1 MAIPPASTS
10 SDDFTFALADI
21 PQDPFLPQGLLNG
34 PAFLDTQACLCAYR
48 QTPVSN
54 SDAAAWECIGNQTN
68 GIDVYTGGKWF
79 RPTRSATISGE
90 DDEDLGPIWDASNGP
105 DVSEQLVFDA
115 ERDDLV
121 PFDGSRLSPYDAAC
135 TGLNHTRFSETFY
148 RAVNQRA
155 NNETMVDAAPCYRGP
170 YAVPMQIMGLEQWQQ
185 EGCKEGFLCKWN
197 THVLMPGDQSDKDCV
212 LGRNNTVNSLPQY
225 CPPPDVCQVAR
236 AAGMTCQIGHSN
248 TGMGPFEPVIC
259 QGGFYC
265 PRGGIEKLK
274 CPSGHYCPP
283 GTAQPTPC
291 SVGSAC
297 PAGSLSQRFYV
308 PLAILII
315 FDVCLIVGMLLL
327 RLRKR
332 VRKNP
337 DDHLATAG
345 SGAPG
350 AGLRKIVTDRVVGY
364 KSVRPDENAPW
375 DPESS
380 SPVSEP
386 STPRRALTGFEA
398 ALAVKQGQRIQDVAG
413 LSPELRSFV
422 QSMEKATDAARLG
435 LSFQYADLSFQPKG
449 TARPILQN
457 VTGSIDR
464 GSLTAVMGGSGAG
477 KSTFVNVLMGKTT
490 NTGGVVM
497 VNDTPNKM
505 KRFKKQ
511 VGFVP
516 QDDIVLSELTVY
528 ENILHS
534 ARVRLP
540 RTWEDKDIR
549 AHVDS
554 VIDCLELSHVRDS
567 RVGTVGKPLIS
578 GGQRKRVSIGMELAA
593 APMAIFLDEPTSGLD
608 ATAASSI
615 MRTLKAIARIGISV
629 IVIIHQPRME
639 IFEMLDQLI
648 LLANGQVIYEGP
660 EDYAQRYF
668 ENCGFAFPPHANSGD
683 VVTDIITGNG
693 RAYKAKGDISRDW
706 LISNWRGSLQHAQI
720 KERHASVVSTISSAH
735 GGRRR
740 SVAPSSLMSLSRN
753 SLPLDHHQQPLR
765 DPAMLEALRKRGAP
779 RPRQTWLCLRRAMLQ
794 QWRDKTSFWFEM
806 ALASVAAGLLGLAQ
820 NSRNGVLFRGIYQG
834 EFAILSNAVDLT
846 SVPQLALLMGVA
858 IGLVSAAPGVRVFSE
873 ETLLHRR
880 EAEAGHSRLAY
891 FLAKVLCVLPRM
903 LVACMHFTTIT
914 LVLARPVIPWGVAFA
929 ANLGY
934 FWCVYGMSGVISMV
948 AKREDAP
955 LLATMSSLILGILCG
970 AAPTLAQVSKW
981 NMVWLWRMS
990 PGVWLSELYFGELVR
1005 PFGYLYQTDLAAA
1018 VMGFNLDATGRNVG
1032 VLVAI
1037 GVVYRLIAYAGLFL
1051 GKRMRI

>member
-1 MAIPPASTS
+1 M
-10 SDDFTFALADI
+10 
-21 PQDPFLPQGLLNG
+21 
-34 PAFLDTQACLCAYR
+34 
-48 QTPVSN
+48 
-54 SDAAAWECIGNQTN
+54 
-68 GIDVYTGGKWF
+68 
-79 RPTRSATISGE
+79 
-90 DDEDLGPIWDASNGP
+90 
-105 DVSEQLVFDA
+105 
-115 ERDDLV
+115 
-121 PFDGSRLSPYDAAC
+121 
-135 TGLNHTRFSETFY
+135 
-148 RAVNQRA
+148 
-155 NNETMVDAAPCYRGP
+155 
-170 YAVPMQIMGLEQWQQ
+170 
-185 EGCKEGFLCKWN
+185 
-197 THVLMPGDQSDKDCV
+197 
-212 LGRNNTVNSLPQY
+212 
-225 CPPPDVCQVAR
+225 
-236 AAGMTCQIGHSN
+236 
-248 TGMGPFEPVIC
+248 
-259 QGGFYC
+259 
-265 PRGGIEKLK
+265 
-274 CPSGHYCPP
+274 
-283 GTAQPTPC
+283 
-291 SVGSAC
+291 
-297 PAGSLSQRFYV
+297 
-308 PLAILII
+308 LII
-315 FDVCLIVGMLLL
+315 FDVCLILGMLLL
-327 RLRKR
+327 KLRKR
-332 VRKNP
+332 VKKNSAA
-337 DDHLATAG
+337 HLATAG
-345 SGAPG
+345 TGAPRP
-350 AGLRKIVTDRVVGY
+350 GLRRIMTDRAAGY
-364 KSVRPDENAPW
+364 KSVRVDDNAAW
-375 DPESS
+375 DQESS

-386 STPRRALTGFEA
+386 GTPRRAMTGFEA
-398 ALAVKQGQRIQDVAG
+398 ALAMEHGQRIQDMTD

-422 QSMEKATDAARLG
+422 QSMQKATDAARLG

-449 TARPILQN
+449 MTRPILQN
-457 VTGSIDR
+457 VTGSIER

-505 KRFKKQ
+505 KRFRKQ

-516 QDDIVLSELTVY
+516 QDDIVLAELTVY

-648 LLANGQVIYEGP
+648 LLANGQIIYEGP
-660 EDYAQRYF
+660 EDYVQQYL
-668 ENCGFAFPPHANSGD
+668 ENCGFTFPPHANSGD

-693 RAYKAKGDISRDW
+693 RSYKAQGDISKDW
-706 LISNWRGSLQHAQI
+706 LISNWTGSRLHAQM
-720 KERHASVVSTISSAH
+720 KERHASVVSSLSSAH
-735 GGRRR
+735 ARRR
-740 SVAPSSLMSLSRN
+740 SVTPSSLMSLSKS
-753 SLPLDHHQQPLR
+753 SLPIDQHQSLS

-779 RPRQTWLCLRRAMLQ
+779 RLKQTWLCLRRAMVQ

-806 ALASVAAGLLGLAQ
+806 ALASVAAALLGLAQ
-820 NSRNGVLFRGIYQG
+820 NSRNGVLFRGIYKG

-846 SVPQLALLMGVA
+846 SVPQLSLLMGVA
-858 IGLVSAAPGVRVFSE
+858 IGLISAAPGVRVFSE
-873 ETLLHRR
+873 EMLLHRR

-891 FLAKVLCVLPRM
+891 FVAKVLCVLPRM
-903 LVACMHFTTIT
+903 LVACLHFSAIT
-914 LVLARPVIPWGVAFA
+914 LVLAKPVIPWGIAFL

-934 FWCVYGMSGVISMV
+934 FWCVYGMSAVISMV

-955 LLATMSSLILGILCG
+955 LLATMASLILGILCG

-981 NMVWLWRMS
+981 NLVWLWRMS

-1005 PFGYLYQTDLAAA
+1005 PFGYLYQTDMAAA
-1018 VMGFNLDATGRNVG
+1018 AMGYSLNSTWRNIG

-1037 GVVYRLIAYAGLFL
+1037 GVAYRLIAYVGLFL
-1051 GKRMRI
+1051 GKRIRI

>member
-1 MAIPPASTS
+1 M
-10 SDDFTFALADI
+10 F
-21 PQDPFLPQGLLNG
+21 
-34 PAFLDTQACLCAYR
+34 
-48 QTPVSN
+48 
-54 SDAAAWECIGNQTN
+54 
-68 GIDVYTGGKWF
+68 
-79 RPTRSATISGE
+79 
-90 DDEDLGPIWDASNGP
+90 
-105 DVSEQLVFDA
+105 
-115 ERDDLV
+115 
-121 PFDGSRLSPYDAAC
+121 
-135 TGLNHTRFSETFY
+135 
-148 RAVNQRA
+148 
-155 NNETMVDAAPCYRGP
+155 
-170 YAVPMQIMGLEQWQQ
+170 
-185 EGCKEGFLCKWN
+185 
-197 THVLMPGDQSDKDCV
+197 PGDKSDK
-212 LGRNNTVNSLPQY
+212 GYFPGQNNTVNSLPQY

-259 QGGFYC
+259 QGGYFC
-265 PRGGIEKLK
+265 PKGAKEKLK
-274 CPSGHYCPP
+274 CPAGHYCPP

-291 SVGSAC
+291 AVGSAC
-297 PAGSLSQRFYV
+297 PAGSLSQRFYI
-308 PLAILII
+308 PLSILII
-315 FDVCLIVGMLLL
+315 FDVCLIVGVLLL

-332 VRKNP
+332 VKKNSGV
-337 DDHLATAG
+337 HVATAG
-345 SGAPG
+345 SGKPG
-350 AGLRKIVTDRVVGY
+350 AGLRRIVTDRVVGY
-364 KSVRPDENAPW
+364 KSVRADDNAPW
-375 DPESS
+375 DPES

-398 ALAVKQGQRIQDVAG
+398 ALAMEQGQRIQDMAD

-422 QSMEKATDAARLG
+422 QSMQKATDAARLG

-449 TARPILQN
+449 MARPILQN

-490 NTGGVVM
+490 NTGGIVM

-505 KRFKKQ
+505 KRFRKQ

-516 QDDIVLSELTVY
+516 QDDIVLPELTVR

-540 RTWEDKDIR
+540 STWEDKDIR

-648 LLANGQVIYEGP
+648 LLANGQIIYEGP
-660 EDYAQRYF
+660 EDYVQQYL
-668 ENCGFAFPPHANSGD
+668 ENCGFTFPPHSNSGD

-693 RAYKAKGDISRDW
+693 RAYKAQGDISKDW
-706 LISNWRGSLQHAQI
+706 LISNWIGSRQHAQM
-720 KERHASVVSTISSAH
+720 KERHASLVSSISSAH
-735 GGRRR
+735 GRRR
-740 SVAPSSLMSLSRN
+740 SVTPSSLMSLSRN
-753 SLPLDHHQQPLR
+753 SLPLDHQSLR
-765 DPAMLEALRKRGAP
+765 DPAMLEALKKRGAP
-779 RPRQTWLCLRRAMLQ
+779 RLKQTWLCLRRAMVQ

-806 ALASVAAGLLGLAQ
+806 GLASVAAALLGLAQ
-820 NSRNGVLFRGIYQG
+820 NSKNGVLFRGIYKG
-834 EFAILSNAVDLT
+834 EFAILSNAVDFT

-858 IGLVSAAPGVRVFSE
+858 IGLISAAPGVRVFSE
-873 ETLLHRR
+873 EVLLHRR

-914 LVLARPVIPWGVAFA
+914 LVLAKPVIPWGVAFI
-929 ANLGY
+929 ANLVY

-955 LLATMSSLILGILCG
+955 LLATMASLIVGILCG

-1005 PFGYLYQTDLAAA
+1005 PFGYLYQTDMAAA
-1018 VMGFNLDATGRNVG
+1018 AMGYKLDATWRNIG

>member
-1 MAIPPASTS
+1 MDIPAASTT
-10 SDDFTFALADI
+10 SDDFTFELAKI
-21 PQDPFLPQGLLNG
+21 PQDPFLPQGLLNR

-48 QTPVSN
+48 QTPI
-54 SDAAAWECIGNQTN
+54 SDSSAAAWECIGNQTN

-79 RPTRSATISGE
+79 RPTHSAVISRQ
-90 DDEDLGPIWDASNGP
+90 DVTLGPIWDASNGP
-105 DVSEQLVFDA
+105 DLSTPLVFDR
-115 ERDDLV
+115 EQDDLV
-121 PFDGSRLSPYDAAC
+121 TVGDSSLSPYDAAC
-135 TGLNHTRFSETFY
+135 TGVNHTRFSETFY

-155 NNETMVDAAPCYRGP
+155 NHETMVDAAPCYRSP
-170 YAVPMQIMGLEQWQQ
+170 YAVPLQIMGLEKWLR
-185 EGCKEGFLCKWN
+185 EGCKEGFLC
-197 THVLMPGDQSDKDCV
+197 
-212 LGRNNTVNSLPQY
+212 RNNTVNSLPQY
-225 CPPPDVCQVAR
+225 CPPPDVCQISR
-236 AAGMTCQIGHSN
+236 AAGMTCQIWHEN

-265 PRGGIEKLK
+265 PRGGMEKFK
-274 CPSGHYCPP
+274 CPAGHYCPP

-291 SVGSAC
+291 AVGSAC
-297 PAGSLSQRFYV
+297 PAGSLSQRFYI
-308 PLAILII
+308 PLAVLMI

-327 RLRKR
+327 TVRKR
-332 VRKNP
+332 ARRSSGVHP
-337 DDHLATAG
+337 STAG
-345 SGAPG
+345 NIATRPS
-350 AGLRKIVTDRVVGY
+350 LRRIMTDRATGY
-364 KSVRPDENAPW
+364 RSVHVDE
-375 DPESS
+375 EL

-386 STPRRALTGFEA
+386 GTPRRALTGFEA
-398 ALAVKQGQRIQDVAG
+398 ALAMEQGQRIQDMTD

-422 QSMEKATDAARLG
+422 QSMQRATDAARLG

-449 TARPILQN
+449 MARPILQN

-464 GSLTAVMGGSGAG
+464 GALTAVMGGSGAG

-497 VNDTPNKM
+497 VNDAPNKM
-505 KRFKKQ
+505 KRFRKQ

-516 QDDIVLSELTVY
+516 QDDIVLAELTVY

-615 MRTLKAIARIGISV
+615 IRTLKAIARIGISV

-648 LLANGQVIYEGP
+648 LLANGQIIYEGP
-660 EDYAQRYF
+660 EEYVQRYF
-668 ENCGFAFPPHANSGD
+668 ENCGFIFPRHANSGD

-706 LISNWRGSLQHAQI
+706 LISNWAGSRQHAQI
-720 KERHASVVSTISSAH
+720 KERHASAVSTLSSSH
-735 GGRRR
+735 GRRL
-740 SVAPSSLMSLSRN
+740 SVTPSSLMSLSRI
-753 SLPLDHHQQPLR
+753 SLPIDQHQSLR
-765 DPAMLEALRKRGAP
+765 DPAMLEALKKRGAP
-779 RPRQTWLCLRRAMLQ
+779 RLKQTWLCLRRAMVQ

-806 ALASVAAGLLGLAQ
+806 ALASVAAALLGLAQ
-820 NSRNGVLFRGIYQG
+820 NSRNGVLFRGIYVG
-834 EFAILSNAVDLT
+834 EFSILSNAVDLT
-846 SVPQLALLMGVA
+846 SVPQLSLLMGVA
-858 IGLVSAAPGVRVFSE
+858 IGLISAAPGVRVFSE
-873 ETLLHRR
+873 EMLLHRR

-903 LVACMHFTTIT
+903 LVACMHFSTIT
-914 LVLARPVIPWGVAFA
+914 LVLAKPVIPWGFAFV

-934 FWCVYGMSGVISMV
+934 FWCVYGMSAVISMV

-955 LLATMSSLILGILCG
+955 LLATMASLIVGILCG

-1005 PFGYLYQTDLAAA
+1005 PFGYLYQTDMAAA
-1018 VMGFNLDATGRNVG
+1018 AMGYSLDATWRNIG

-1037 GVVYRLIAYAGLFL
+1037 GVVYRVIAYVGLFL
-1051 GKRMRI
+1051 GKRIRI

>member
-1 MAIPPASTS
+1 
-10 SDDFTFALADI
+10 
-21 PQDPFLPQGLLNG
+21 
-34 PAFLDTQACLCAYR
+34 
-48 QTPVSN
+48 
-54 SDAAAWECIGNQTN
+54 
-68 GIDVYTGGKWF
+68 
-79 RPTRSATISGE
+79 
-90 DDEDLGPIWDASNGP
+90 
-105 DVSEQLVFDA
+105 
-115 ERDDLV
+115 
-121 PFDGSRLSPYDAAC
+121 
-135 TGLNHTRFSETFY
+135 
-148 RAVNQRA
+148 
-155 NNETMVDAAPCYRGP
+155 
-170 YAVPMQIMGLEQWQQ
+170 
-185 EGCKEGFLCKWN
+185 
-197 THVLMPGDQSDKDCV
+197 
-212 LGRNNTVNSLPQY
+212 
-225 CPPPDVCQVAR
+225 
-236 AAGMTCQIGHSN
+236 MTCQIDHSN

-259 QGGFYC
+259 QGGYYC
-265 PRGGIEKLK
+265 AAGGQEKLK
-274 CPSGHYCPP
+274 CPAGHYCAP

-291 SVGSAC
+291 AVGSAC
-297 PAGSLSQRFYV
+297 PAGSLSQRFYIPIV
-308 PLAILII
+308 ILII

-332 VRKNP
+332 VKKTANI
-337 DDHLATAG
+337 HVATAG
-345 SGAPG
+345 SGVKG
-350 AGLRKIVTDRVVGY
+350 AGLRRIMTDRAAGY
-364 KSVRPDENAPW
+364 ESVRVDDNAPW

-380 SPVSEP
+380 PVSSP

-398 ALAVKQGQRIQDVAG
+398 ALAMEQGQRIQDMAD

-422 QSMEKATDAARLG
+422 QSMQKATDAARLG
-435 LSFQYADLSFQPKG
+435 LSFQYADLSFRPRG
-449 TARPILQN
+449 MARPILQN
-457 VTGSIDR
+457 VTGTIDR

-505 KRFKKQ
+505 KRFRKQ

-516 QDDIVLSELTVY
+516 QDDIVLPELTVY

-549 AHVDS
+549 SHVDS

-615 MRTLKAIARIGISV
+615 MRTLKAIAWIGISV

-648 LLANGQVIYEGP
+648 LLANGQLIYEGP
-660 EDYAQRYF
+660 EDHVQHYF
-668 ENCGFAFPPHANSGD
+668 ENCGFTFPPHANSGD

-693 RAYKAKGDISRDW
+693 RAYKAQGDISKDW
-706 LISNWRGSLQHAQI
+706 LISNWIGSRQHVQM
-720 KERHASVVSTISSAH
+720 KERQASLVSSISSAH
-735 GGRRR
+735 GRRR
-740 SVAPSSLMSLSRN
+740 SVTPSSLMSLSRS
-753 SLPLDHHQQPLR
+753 SLPLENQSLR
-765 DPAMLEALRKRGAP
+765 DPAMLEALKKRGAP
-779 RPRQTWLCLRRAMLQ
+779 RLKQTWLCLRRAMVQ

-806 ALASVAAGLLGLAQ
+806 GLASVAAGLLGLAQ
-820 NSRNGVLFRGIYQG
+820 SSRNGVLFHGLYKG
-834 EFAILSNAVDLT
+834 EFAILSNAVDST
-846 SVPQLALLMGVA
+846 SVPQLSLLMSVA
-858 IGLVSAAPGVRVFSE
+858 IGLISAAPGVRVFSE
-873 ETLLHRR
+873 EMLLHRR

-891 FLAKVLCVLPRM
+891 FVAKVLCVLPRM
-903 LVACMHFTTIT
+903 LVACMHFTAIT
-914 LVLARPVIPWGVAFA
+914 LVLAKTVIPWGVAFV

-934 FWCVYGMSGVISMV
+934 FWCVYGMSGIISMV

-955 LLATMSSLILGILCG
+955 LLATMASLILGILCG

-981 NMVWLWRMS
+981 HMVWLWRMS

-1018 VMGFNLDATGRNVG
+1018 VMGYRLDATGRNIG
-1032 VLVAI
+1032 VLIAI
-1037 GVVYRLIAYAGLFL
+1037 GVVYRLIAFVGLFL

>member
-1 MAIPPASTS
+1 MAIPPASTAA
-10 SDDFTFALADI
+10 DDFTFSLADI
-21 PQDPFLPQGLLNG
+21 PQDPFLPQGLLKG

-48 QTPVSN
+48 QTPISDSN
-54 SDAAAWECIGNQTN
+54 AAAWECIGNQTN

-79 RPTRSATISGE
+79 RPTHSARISDE
-90 DDEDLGPIWDASNGP
+90 DDENLGPIWDASNGP
-105 DVSEQLVFDA
+105 DASMPLVFDA
-115 ERDDLV
+115 EQDDLV
-121 PFDGSRLSPYDAAC
+121 TVDESRLSPYDAAC

-148 RAVNQRA
+148 RAVDQRA

-185 EGCKEGFLCKWN
+185 EGCKEGFLC
-197 THVLMPGDQSDKDCV
+197 Q
-212 LGRNNTVNSLPQY
+212 NNTVNSLPQY

-236 AAGMTCQIGHSN
+236 AAG
-248 TGMGPFEPVIC
+248 
-259 QGGFYC
+259 
-265 PRGGIEKLK
+265 
-274 CPSGHYCPP
+274 
-283 GTAQPTPC
+283 
-291 SVGSAC
+291 
-297 PAGSLSQRFYV
+297 SLSQRFYI

-327 RLRKR
+327 RLRNR
-332 VRKNP
+332 VKKNS
-337 DDHLATAG
+337 DVHVAIAG
-345 SGAPG
+345 SGKPG
-350 AGLRKIVTDRVVGY
+350 AGLRRIVTDRVVGY
-364 KSVRPDENAPW
+364 KSVRADDNVPW

-380 SPVSEP
+380 PVSEP
-386 STPRRALTGFEA
+386 GTPRRALTGFEA
-398 ALAVKQGQRIQDVAG
+398 ALAMEQGQRIQDMAD

-422 QSMEKATDAARLG
+422 QSMQKATDAARLG

-449 TARPILQN
+449 MARPILQN

-505 KRFKKQ
+505 KRFRKQ

-516 QDDIVLSELTVY
+516 QDDIVLPELTVY

-549 AHVDS
+549 AHVHS

-648 LLANGQVIYEGP
+648 LLANGQIIYEGP
-660 EDYAQRYF
+660 EDYVQQYF
-668 ENCGFAFPPHANSGD
+668 ENCGFTFPPHANSGD

-693 RAYKAKGDISRDW
+693 RAYKAKGDISKDW
-706 LISNWRGSLQHAQI
+706 LISNWIGSRQHAQI
-720 KERHASVVSTISSAH
+720 KERHASVVSSISSAH
-735 GGRRR
+735 GRRR
-740 SVAPSSLMSLSRN
+740 SVTPSTLMSLSRN
-753 SLPLDHHQQPLR
+753 SLPLDHQSLR
-765 DPAMLEALRKRGAP
+765 DPAMLEALKKRGAP
-779 RPRQTWLCLRRAMLQ
+779 RLKQTWLCLRRAMVQ

-858 IGLVSAAPGVRVFSE
+858 IGLISAAPGVRVFSE
-873 ETLLHRR
+873 EMLLHRR

-903 LVACMHFTTIT
+903 LVACMHFSTIT
-914 LVLARPVIPWGVAFA
+914 LVLAKPVIPWGIAFIG
-929 ANLGY
+929 NLSY

-955 LLATMSSLILGILCG
+955 LLATMASLILGILCG
-970 AAPTLAQVSKW
+970 AAPTLAQISKW

-1005 PFGYLYQTDLAAA
+1005 PFGYLYQTDMAAA
-1018 VMGFNLDATGRNVG
+1018 AMGYKLDATWRNIG

-1037 GVVYRLIAYAGLFL
+1037 GVAYRLIAYAGLFL

>member
-1 MAIPPASTS
+1 
-10 SDDFTFALADI
+10 
-21 PQDPFLPQGLLNG
+21 
-34 PAFLDTQACLCAYR
+34 
-48 QTPVSN
+48 
-54 SDAAAWECIGNQTN
+54 
-68 GIDVYTGGKWF
+68 
-79 RPTRSATISGE
+79 
-90 DDEDLGPIWDASNGP
+90 
-105 DVSEQLVFDA
+105 
-115 ERDDLV
+115 
-121 PFDGSRLSPYDAAC
+121 
-135 TGLNHTRFSETFY
+135 
-148 RAVNQRA
+148 
-155 NNETMVDAAPCYRGP
+155 
-170 YAVPMQIMGLEQWQQ
+170 
-185 EGCKEGFLCKWN
+185 
-197 THVLMPGDQSDKDCV
+197 
-212 LGRNNTVNSLPQY
+212 
-225 CPPPDVCQVAR
+225 
-236 AAGMTCQIGHSN
+236 MTCQIAHEN

-265 PRGGIEKLK
+265 PRGGMEKLK
-274 CPSGHYCPP
+274 CPAGHYCPP

-291 SVGSAC
+291 AVGSAC
-297 PAGSLSQRFYV
+297 PAGSLSQRFYI
-308 PLAILII
+308 PLAMLII
-315 FDVCLIVGMLLL
+315 FDVCLILGMILL

-332 VRKNP
+332 AKRNSGA
-337 DDHLATAG
+337 HLATAG
-345 SGAPG
+345 GSAPRP
-350 AGLRKIVTDRVVGY
+350 GLRRIMTDRAAGY
-364 KSVRPDENAPW
+364 KSVRVDDNAPW
-375 DPESS
+375 DQESS

-386 STPRRALTGFEA
+386 GTPRRAMTGFEA
-398 ALAVKQGQRIQDVAG
+398 ALAMEHGQRIQDMTD

-422 QSMEKATDAARLG
+422 QSMQKATDAARLG

-449 TARPILQN
+449 MTRPILQN
-457 VTGSIDR
+457 VTGSIER

-505 KRFKKQ
+505 KRFRKQ

-516 QDDIVLSELTVY
+516 QDDIVLAELTVY

-554 VIDCLELSHVRDS
+554 VIDCLELTHVRDS

-648 LLANGQVIYEGP
+648 LLANGQIIYEGP
-660 EDYAQRYF
+660 EDYVQQYL
-668 ENCGFAFPPHANSGD
+668 ENCGFTFPPHANSGD

-693 RAYKAKGDISRDW
+693 RAYKAQGDISKDW
-706 LISNWRGSLQHAQI
+706 LISNWTGSRLHAQM
-720 KERHASVVSTISSAH
+720 KERHASVVSSLSSAH
-735 GGRRR
+735 ARRR
-740 SVAPSSLMSLSRN
+740 SVTPSSLMSLSKS
-753 SLPLDHHQQPLR
+753 SLPIDQHQSLS

-779 RPRQTWLCLRRAMLQ
+779 RLKQTWLCLRRAMVQ

-806 ALASVAAGLLGLAQ
+806 ALASVAAALLGLAQ
-820 NSRNGVLFRGIYQG
+820 NSRNGVLFRGIYKG

-846 SVPQLALLMGVA
+846 SVPQLSLLMGVA
-858 IGLVSAAPGVRVFSE
+858 IGLISAAPGVRVFSE
-873 ETLLHRR
+873 EMLLHRR

-891 FLAKVLCVLPRM
+891 FVAKVLCVLPRM
-903 LVACMHFTTIT
+903 LVACLHFSAIT
-914 LVLARPVIPWGVAFA
+914 LVLAKPVIPWGIAFL

-934 FWCVYGMSGVISMV
+934 FWCVYGMSAVISMV

-955 LLATMSSLILGILCG
+955 LLATMASLILGILCG

-981 NMVWLWRMS
+981 NLVWLWRMS

-1005 PFGYLYQTDLAAA
+1005 PFGYLYQTDMAAA
-1018 VMGFNLDATGRNVG
+1018 AMGYSLNSTWRNIG

-1037 GVVYRLIAYAGLFL
+1037 GVAYRLIAYAGLFL
-1051 GKRMRI
+1051 GKRIRI

>member
-1 MAIPPASTS
+1 MS
-10 SDDFTFALADI
+10 L
-21 PQDPFLPQGLLNG
+21 
-34 PAFLDTQACLCAYR
+34 
-48 QTPVSN
+48 
-54 SDAAAWECIGNQTN
+54 
-68 GIDVYTGGKWF
+68 
-79 RPTRSATISGE
+79 
-90 DDEDLGPIWDASNGP
+90 
-105 DVSEQLVFDA
+105 
-115 ERDDLV
+115 
-121 PFDGSRLSPYDAAC
+121 
-135 TGLNHTRFSETFY
+135 
-148 RAVNQRA
+148 
-155 NNETMVDAAPCYRGP
+155 
-170 YAVPMQIMGLEQWQQ
+170 
-185 EGCKEGFLCKWN
+185 
-197 THVLMPGDQSDKDCV
+197 SDKSDKACV
-212 LGRNNTVNSLPQY
+212 PGRNNTVNSLPQY
-225 CPPPDVCQVAR
+225 CPPPDVCQMSR

-265 PRGGIEKLK
+265 PRGGQEKFK
-274 CPSGHYCPP
+274 CPAGHYCAP

-291 SVGSAC
+291 AVGSAC
-297 PAGSLSQRFYV
+297 PAGSLSQRFYI
-308 PLAILII
+308 PLVILII

-332 VRKNP
+332 VKRTSNV
-337 DDHLATAG
+337 HVATAG
-345 SGAPG
+345 SGVKG
-350 AGLRKIVTDRVVGY
+350 AGLRRIMTDRAAGY
-364 KSVRPDENAPW
+364 KSVRVDENAPW

-380 SPVSEP
+380 PVSSP
-386 STPRRALTGFEA
+386 TTPRRALTGFEA
-398 ALAVKQGQRIQDVAG
+398 ALAMEQGQRIQDMAD

-422 QSMEKATDAARLG
+422 QSMQKATDAARLG
-435 LSFQYADLSFQPKG
+435 LSFQYADLSFQPRG
-449 TARPILQN
+449 MARPILQN
-457 VTGSIDR
+457 VTGTIDR

-477 KSTFVNVLMGKTT
+477 KSTFVNVLMGKTA
-490 NTGGVVM
+490 NTSGVVM

-505 KRFKKQ
+505 KRFRKQ

-516 QDDIVLSELTVY
+516 QDDIVLPELTVY

-549 AHVDS
+549 SHVDS

-648 LLANGQVIYEGP
+648 LLANGQLIYEGP
-660 EDYAQRYF
+660 EDYVQQYF
-668 ENCGFAFPPHANSGD
+668 ENCGFTFPPHANSGD

-693 RAYKAKGDISRDW
+693 RAYKAQGDISKDW
-706 LISNWRGSLQHAQI
+706 LISNWIGSRQHAQM
-720 KERHASVVSTISSAH
+720 KERHASLVSSISSAH
-735 GGRRR
+735 GRRR
-740 SVAPSSLMSLSRN
+740 SVTPSSLMSLSRS
-753 SLPLDHHQQPLR
+753 SLPLDHQSLR
-765 DPAMLEALRKRGAP
+765 DPAMLEALKKRGAP
-779 RPRQTWLCLRRAMLQ
+779 RLKQTWLCLHRAMIQ

-806 ALASVAAGLLGLAQ
+806 GLASVAAGLLGLAQ
-820 NSRNGVLFRGIYQG
+820 NSRNGVLFRGLYKG

-846 SVPQLALLMGVA
+846 SVPQLSLLMGVA
-858 IGLVSAAPGVRVFSE
+858 IGLISAAPGVRVFSE
-873 ETLLHRR
+873 EMLLHRR

-891 FLAKVLCVLPRM
+891 FVAKVLCVIPRM
-903 LVACMHFTTIT
+903 LVACMHFTAIT
-914 LVLARPVIPWGVAFA
+914 LVLAKPVIPWGVAFV

-934 FWCVYGMSGVISMV
+934 FWCVYGMSSIISMV

-955 LLATMSSLILGILCG
+955 LLATMASLILGILCG

-1005 PFGYLYQTDLAAA
+1005 PFEYLYQTDLAAA
-1018 VMGFNLDATGRNVG
+1018 VMGYKLDATGRNIG
-1032 VLVAI
+1032 VLIAI
-1037 GVVYRLIAYAGLFL
+1037 GVVYRLIAYVGLFL
-1051 GKRMRI
+1051 GKSLRI

>member
-1 MAIPPASTS
+1 MDIRAASKR
-10 SDDFTFALADI
+10 SDDFAFQLANV

-48 QTPVSN
+48 QTPISDSN
-54 SDAAAWECIGNQTN
+54 AAAWECIGNQTN

-79 RPTRSATISGE
+79 RPTRSAAVSAE
-90 DDEDLGPIWDASNGP
+90 DDEKLGPIWDASNGP
-105 DVSEQLVFDA
+105 DLSTPLVFDA
-115 ERDDLV
+115 EQDILV
-121 PFDGSRLSPYDAAC
+121 TASDSTLSPYDAAC
-135 TGLNHTRFSETFY
+135 TGVNHTRFSETFY
-148 RAVNQRA
+148 RAVHQRA
-155 NNETMVDAAPCYRGP
+155 NNETMVDAALCYRGP
-170 YAVPMQIMGLEQWQQ
+170 YAVPLQIMGLEKWQR
-185 EGCKEGFLCKWN
+185 EGCKEGFLC
-197 THVLMPGDQSDKDCV
+197 G
-212 LGRNNTVNSLPQY
+212 
-225 CPPPDVCQVAR
+225 
-236 AAGMTCQIGHSN
+236 AAGVTCQIGHEN

-265 PRGGIEKLK
+265 PKGGVEKLR
-274 CPSGHYCPP
+274 CPAGYYCPP

-291 SVGSAC
+291 AVGSAC
-297 PAGSLSQRFYV
+297 PAGSISQRFYI

-315 FDVCLIVGMLLL
+315 FDVCLVVGMILL

-332 VRKNP
+332 VKRNSVA
-337 DDHLATAG
+337 HISTAG
-345 SGAPG
+345 SNAPRPG
-350 AGLRKIVTDRVVGY
+350 LKRIITVRAAGY
-364 KSVRPDENAPW
+364 MSVRVE
-375 DPESS
+375 ES
-380 SPVSEP
+380 SPVEEP
-386 STPRRALTGFEA
+386 GTPRRALTGFEA
-398 ALAVKQGQRIQDVAG
+398 ALAMEQGQQIQDMAD

-422 QSMEKATDAARLG
+422 QSMQKATDAARLG

-449 TARPILQN
+449 MTRPILQN

-497 VNDTPNKM
+497 VNDIPNKM
-505 KRFKKQ
+505 KRFRKQ

-516 QDDIVLSELTVY
+516 QDDIVLAELTVY

-540 RTWEDKDIR
+540 RTWQDKDIR

-648 LLANGQVIYEGP
+648 LLANGQIIYEGP
-660 EDYAQRYF
+660 EHYVQKYL
-668 ENCGFAFPPHANSGD
+668 ENCGFKFPRHANSGD

-693 RAYKAKGDISRDW
+693 RPYKATGDISKDW
-706 LISNWRGSLQHAQI
+706 LISNWNGSCQHAQM
-720 KERHASVVSTISSAH
+720 KERHASVVSTLSSSH
-735 GGRRR
+735 GRRL
-740 SVAPSSLMSLSRN
+740 SLTPSSLMSLSRS
-753 SLPLDHHQQPLR
+753 SLPIDQHQSLH
-765 DPAMLEALRKRGAP
+765 DPAMLEALKKRGSP
-779 RPRQTWLCLRRAMLQ
+779 RLKQTWLCLRRSMLQ

-806 ALASVAAGLLGLAQ
+806 GLASVAAALLGLAQ
-820 NSRNGVLFRGIYQG
+820 NSRNGVLFRGIYVG
-834 EFAILSNAVDLT
+834 EFSILSNAVDLT
-846 SVPQLALLMGVA
+846 SVPQLSLLMGVA
-858 IGLVSAAPGVRVFSE
+858 IGLISAAPGVRVFSE
-873 ETLLHRR
+873 EMLLHRR
-880 EAEAGHSRLAY
+880 EADAGHSRLAY

-914 LVLARPVIPWGVAFA
+914 LVLAKPVIPWGIAFL

-934 FWCVYGMSGVISMV
+934 FWCVYGMSAIISMV

-955 LLATMSSLILGILCG
+955 LLATMASLILGILCG
-970 AAPTLAQVSKW
+970 AAPTLAQASKW
-981 NMVWLWRMS
+981 NMAWLWRMS

-1005 PFGYLYQTDLAAA
+1005 PFGYLYQTDMA
-1018 VMGFNLDATGRNVG
+1018 VALMGYSLDSTSRNIG
-1032 VLVAI
+1032 VLFAI
-1037 GVVYRLIAYAGLFL
+1037 GVAYRLIACVGLFL
-1051 GKRMRI
+1051 GKRIRI

>member
-1 MAIPPASTS
+1 
-10 SDDFTFALADI
+10 
-21 PQDPFLPQGLLNG
+21 
-34 PAFLDTQACLCAYR
+34 
-48 QTPVSN
+48 
-54 SDAAAWECIGNQTN
+54 
-68 GIDVYTGGKWF
+68 
-79 RPTRSATISGE
+79 
-90 DDEDLGPIWDASNGP
+90 
-105 DVSEQLVFDA
+105 
-115 ERDDLV
+115 
-121 PFDGSRLSPYDAAC
+121 
-135 TGLNHTRFSETFY
+135 
-148 RAVNQRA
+148 
-155 NNETMVDAAPCYRGP
+155 
-170 YAVPMQIMGLEQWQQ
+170 
-185 EGCKEGFLCKWN
+185 
-197 THVLMPGDQSDKDCV
+197 
-212 LGRNNTVNSLPQY
+212 
-225 CPPPDVCQVAR
+225 
-236 AAGMTCQIGHSN
+236 MTCQIGHEN

-265 PRGGIEKLK
+265 PKGGREKVK
-274 CPSGHYCPP
+274 CPAGHYCPP

-291 SVGSAC
+291 AVGSAC
-297 PAGSLSQRFYV
+297 PAGSLSQRFYI
-308 PLAILII
+308 PTAILII
-315 FDVCLIVGMLLL
+315 FDVCLILGMLLL

-332 VRKNP
+332 VKKDSDAHHN
-337 DDHLATAG
+337 ATG
-345 SGAPG
+345 GNAPRP
-350 AGLRKIVTDRVVGY
+350 GLRRIMTDRAAGY
-364 KSVRPDENAPW
+364 KSVRADE
-375 DPESS
+375 ESP
-380 SPVSEP
+380 PVSEP
-386 STPRRALTGFEA
+386 GTPRRALTGFEA
-398 ALAVKQGQRIQDVAG
+398 ALAMEQGQRIQDMAD

-422 QSMEKATDAARLG
+422 QSMQRATDASHLG

-449 TARPILQN
+449 LTRPILQN
-457 VTGSIDR
+457 VTGSINS

-490 NTGGVVM
+490 NTGGLVM

-505 KRFKKQ
+505 KKFRKQ

-516 QDDIVLSELTVY
+516 QDDIVLAELTVY

-615 MRTLKAIARIGISV
+615 MRTLKAIARVGISV

-648 LLANGQVIYEGP
+648 LLANGQIIYEGP
-660 EDYAQRYF
+660 EDYVQQYF
-668 ENCGFAFPPHANSGD
+668 ENCGFAFPPHANAGD

-693 RAYKAKGDISRDW
+693 RSYKAKGDTSKDW
-706 LISNWRGSLQHAQI
+706 LISNWTGSRQHAQI
-720 KERHASVVSTISSAH
+720 KERHASVVSTLSSSH
-735 GGRRR
+735 RHQR
-740 SVAPSSLMSLSRN
+740 SLTPSSLVNMSKS
-753 SLPLDHHQQPLR
+753 SLLMDQHQSLC

-779 RPRQTWLCLRRAMLQ
+779 RLKQTWLCLRRAMIQ

-806 ALASVAAGLLGLAQ
+806 GLASVAAALLGLAQ
-820 NSRNGVLFRGIYQG
+820 HSRNGVLFRGIYVG
-834 EFAILSNAVDLT
+834 DFAILSNAVDLT
-846 SVPQLALLMGVA
+846 SAPQLSLLMGVA
-858 IGLVSAAPGVRVFSE
+858 IGLISAAPGVRVFSE
-873 ETLLHRR
+873 EMLLHRR

-903 LVACMHFTTIT
+903 LVACMHFSAIT
-914 LVLARPVIPWGVAFA
+914 LLLAKPVIPWGIAFV

-934 FWCVYGMSGVISMV
+934 FWCVYGMSAVISMV

-955 LLATMSSLILGILCG
+955 LLATMASLIVGILCG

-981 NMVWLWRMS
+981 NMAWLWRTS
-990 PGVWLSELYFGELVR
+990 PGVWLGELYFGELVR

-1018 VMGFNLDATGRNVG
+1018 TMGYSLDSTWRNIG
-1032 VLVAI
+1032 VLIAI

-1051 GKRMRI
+1051 GKRIRI

>member
-1 MAIPPASTS
+1 MQCPA
-10 SDDFTFALADI
+10 
-21 PQDPFLPQGLLNG
+21 
-34 PAFLDTQACLCAYR
+34 
-48 QTPVSN
+48 
-54 SDAAAWECIGNQTN
+54 
-68 GIDVYTGGKWF
+68 
-79 RPTRSATISGE
+79 
-90 DDEDLGPIWDASNGP
+90 
-105 DVSEQLVFDA
+105 
-115 ERDDLV
+115 
-121 PFDGSRLSPYDAAC
+121 
-135 TGLNHTRFSETFY
+135 
-148 RAVNQRA
+148 
-155 NNETMVDAAPCYRGP
+155 
-170 YAVPMQIMGLEQWQQ
+170 
-185 EGCKEGFLCKWN
+185 
-197 THVLMPGDQSDKDCV
+197 
-212 LGRNNTVNSLPQY
+212 
-225 CPPPDVCQVAR
+225 
-236 AAGMTCQIGHSN
+236 
-248 TGMGPFEPVIC
+248 
-259 QGGFYC
+259 
-265 PRGGIEKLK
+265 
-274 CPSGHYCPP
+274 GHYCPP

-291 SVGSAC
+291 AIGSAC
-297 PAGSLSQRFYV
+297 PAGSLSQRFYI

-332 VRKNP
+332 VKKNSGV
-337 DDHLATAG
+337 HLATAG
-345 SGAPG
+345 SGKPG
-350 AGLRKIVTDRVVGY
+350 TGLRRIMTDRVARY
-364 KSVRPDENAPW
+364 KSVHVDDE
-375 DPESS
+375 

-386 STPRRALTGFEA
+386 RTPWSARTGFES
-398 ALAVKQGQRIQDVAG
+398 ALAMEHGQRIQNMAD

-422 QSMEKATDAARLG
+422 KSMQRATDAARLG

-449 TARPILQN
+449 MARPILQN

-477 KSTFVNVLMGKTT
+477 KSTFVNVLMGKIT

-497 VNDTPNKM
+497 VNDTRNKM
-505 KRFKKQ
+505 TRYRKQ

-516 QDDIVLSELTVY
+516 QDDVVLAELTVY

-540 RTWEDKDIR
+540 RTWADKDIR

-639 IFEMLDQLI
+639 IFEMLDQLL
-648 LLANGQVIYEGP
+648 LLANGQIIYEGS
-660 EDYAQRYF
+660 EEYVQQYF
-668 ENCGFAFPPHANSGD
+668 ENCGFTFPPHANSGD

-693 RAYKAKGDISRDW
+693 RAYKDQGEISKDW
-706 LISNWRGSLQHAQI
+706 LISNWIGSRQHAQM
-720 KERHASVVSTISSAH
+720 KERHASVVSSISSAH
-735 GGRRR
+735 GRRR
-740 SVAPSSLMSLSRN
+740 SVTPSSLMSLSKN
-753 SLPLDHHQQPLR
+753 SLPLDHQSLS
-765 DPAMLEALRKRGAP
+765 DPAMLEALKKRGAP
-779 RPRQTWLCLRRAMLQ
+779 RLKQTWLCLRRAMVQ

-806 ALASVAAGLLGLAQ
+806 GLASVAAALLGLAQ

-858 IGLVSAAPGVRVFSE
+858 IGLISAAPGVRVFSE
-873 ETLLHRR
+873 EMLLHRR

-891 FLAKVLCVLPRM
+891 FVAKVLCVLPRM
-903 LVACMHFTTIT
+903 LVACMHFSAIT
-914 LVLARPVIPWGVAFA
+914 LVLAKPVIPWGVAFV

-934 FWCVYGMSGVISMV
+934 FWCVYGMSAIISMV

-955 LLATMSSLILGILCG
+955 LLATMASLILGILCG

-981 NMVWLWRMS
+981 NMVWFWRMS

-1005 PFGYLYQTDLAAA
+1005 PFGHLYQTDMAAA
-1018 VMGFNLDATGRNVG
+1018 AMGYELDATWRNIG

-1037 GVVYRLIAYAGLFL
+1037 GVVYRMIAYAGLFL

>member
-1 MAIPPASTS
+1 MFPG
-10 SDDFTFALADI
+10 D
-21 PQDPFLPQGLLNG
+21 
-34 PAFLDTQACLCAYR
+34 
-48 QTPVSN
+48 N
-54 SDAAAWECIGNQTN
+54 SDKVC
-68 GIDVYTGGKWF
+68 
-79 RPTRSATISGE
+79 
-90 DDEDLGPIWDASNGP
+90 
-105 DVSEQLVFDA
+105 
-115 ERDDLV
+115 V
-121 PFDGSRLSPYDAAC
+121 PG
-135 TGLNHTRFSETFY
+135 
-148 RAVNQRA
+148 Q
-155 NNETMVDAAPCYRGP
+155 
-170 YAVPMQIMGLEQWQQ
+170 
-185 EGCKEGFLCKWN
+185 
-197 THVLMPGDQSDKDCV
+197 
-212 LGRNNTVNSLPQY
+212 NNTVNSLPQY

-265 PRGGIEKLK
+265 SRGANEKLQ
-274 CPSGHYCPP
+274 CPAGHYCPP

-291 SVGSAC
+291 AVGSAC
-297 PAGSLSQRFYV
+297 PTGSLSQRFYI
-308 PLAILII
+308 PLTILII

-332 VRKNP
+332 VKKNS
-337 DDHLATAG
+337 DVHVAIAG
-345 SGAPG
+345 SGKPG
-350 AGLRKIVTDRVVGY
+350 AGLRGIVTDRVVGY
-364 KSVRPDENAPW
+364 KSVRADDNAPW
-375 DPESS
+375 DPES

-398 ALAVKQGQRIQDVAG
+398 ALAMEQGQRIQDMAD

-422 QSMEKATDAARLG
+422 QSMQKATDAARLG

-449 TARPILQN
+449 MARPILQN

-497 VNDTPNKM
+497 VNDAPNKM
-505 KRFKKQ
+505 KRFRKQ

-516 QDDIVLSELTVY
+516 QDDIVLPELTVY

-648 LLANGQVIYEGP
+648 LLANGQIIYEGP
-660 EDYAQRYF
+660 EDYVQQYF
-668 ENCGFAFPPHANSGD
+668 ENCGFTFPPHANSGD
-683 VVTDIITGNG
+683 VVTDIVTGNG
-693 RAYKAKGDISRDW
+693 RAYKAKGEISKDW
-706 LISNWRGSLQHAQI
+706 LISNWIGSRQHAQI
-720 KERHASVVSTISSAH
+720 KERHASVVSSISSAH
-735 GGRRR
+735 GRRR
-740 SVAPSSLMSLSRN
+740 SVTPSTLMSLSRN
-753 SLPLDHHQQPLR
+753 SLPLDHQSLR
-765 DPAMLEALRKRGAP
+765 DPAMLAALKKRGAP
-779 RPRQTWLCLRRAMLQ
+779 RLKQTWLCLRRAMVQ

-858 IGLVSAAPGVRVFSE
+858 IGLISAAPGVRVFSE
-873 ETLLHRR
+873 EMLLHRR

-914 LVLARPVIPWGVAFA
+914 LVLAKPVIPWCIAFIG
-929 ANLGY
+929 NLAY

-955 LLATMSSLILGILCG
+955 LLATMASLILGILCG

-1005 PFGYLYQTDLAAA
+1005 PFGYLYQTDMAAA
-1018 VMGFNLDATGRNVG
+1018 AMGYKLDATWRNIG

-1037 GVVYRLIAYAGLFL
+1037 GVAYRLLAYAGLFL

>member
-1 MAIPPASTS
+1 MS
-10 SDDFTFALADI
+10 
-21 PQDPFLPQGLLNG
+21 
-34 PAFLDTQACLCAYR
+34 
-48 QTPVSN
+48 
-54 SDAAAWECIGNQTN
+54 
-68 GIDVYTGGKWF
+68 
-79 RPTRSATISGE
+79 
-90 DDEDLGPIWDASNGP
+90 
-105 DVSEQLVFDA
+105 
-115 ERDDLV
+115 
-121 PFDGSRLSPYDAAC
+121 
-135 TGLNHTRFSETFY
+135 
-148 RAVNQRA
+148 
-155 NNETMVDAAPCYRGP
+155 
-170 YAVPMQIMGLEQWQQ
+170 
-185 EGCKEGFLCKWN
+185 
-197 THVLMPGDQSDKDCV
+197 
-212 LGRNNTVNSLPQY
+212 
-225 CPPPDVCQVAR
+225 R
-236 AAGMTCQIGHSN
+236 AAGMTCQIAHSN

-259 QGGFYC
+259 QGGYYC
-265 PRGGIEKLK
+265 VKGGQEKLK
-274 CPSGHYCPP
+274 CPAGHYCPP

-291 SVGSAC
+291 AVGSAC
-297 PAGSLSQRFYV
+297 PAGSLSQRFYIPFV
-308 PLAILII
+308 ILII

-332 VRKNP
+332 VKKTSNV
-337 DDHLATAG
+337 HVATAG
-345 SGAPG
+345 SGVKG
-350 AGLRKIVTDRVVGY
+350 AGLRRIMTDRAAGY
-364 KSVRPDENAPW
+364 KSVRVDDNAPW

-380 SPVSEP
+380 PVSSP
-386 STPRRALTGFEA
+386 TTPRRALTGFEA
-398 ALAVKQGQRIQDVAG
+398 ALAMEQGQQIQDMAD

-422 QSMEKATDAARLG
+422 QSMQKATDAARLG
-435 LSFQYADLSFQPKG
+435 LSFQYADLSFRPRG
-449 TARPILQN
+449 MARPILQN
-457 VTGSIDR
+457 VTGTIDR

-505 KRFKKQ
+505 KRFRKQ

-516 QDDIVLSELTVY
+516 QDDIVLPELTVY

-549 AHVDS
+549 SHVDS

-648 LLANGQVIYEGP
+648 LLANGQLIYEGP
-660 EDYAQRYF
+660 EDYVQQYF
-668 ENCGFAFPPHANSGD
+668 ENCGFTFPPHANSGD

-693 RAYKAKGDISRDW
+693 RAYKAQGDISKDW
-706 LISNWRGSLQHAQI
+706 LISNWIGSRQHAQM
-720 KERHASVVSTISSAH
+720 KERHASLVSSISSAH
-735 GGRRR
+735 GRRR
-740 SVAPSSLMSLSRN
+740 SITPSSLMSLSRS
-753 SLPLDHHQQPLR
+753 SLPLEHQSLR
-765 DPAMLEALRKRGAP
+765 DPAMLEALKKRGAP
-779 RPRQTWLCLRRAMLQ
+779 RLKQTWLCLRRAMIQ

-806 ALASVAAGLLGLAQ
+806 GLASVAAGLLGLAQ
-820 NSRNGVLFRGIYQG
+820 NSRNGVLFRGLYKG

-846 SVPQLALLMGVA
+846 SVPQLSLLMGVA
-858 IGLVSAAPGVRVFSE
+858 IGLISAAPGVRVFSE
-873 ETLLHRR
+873 EMLMHRR

-891 FLAKVLCVLPRM
+891 FVAKVLCVLPRM
-903 LVACMHFTTIT
+903 LVACMHFTAIT
-914 LVLARPVIPWGVAFA
+914 LVLARPVIPWGVAFV

-934 FWCVYGMSGVISMV
+934 FWCVYGMSSIISMV

-955 LLATMSSLILGILCG
+955 LLATMASLILGILCG

-990 PGVWLSELYFGELVR
+990 PGVWLSEIYFGELVR
-1005 PFGYLYQTDLAAA
+1005 PFEYLYQTDLAAA
-1018 VMGFNLDATGRNVG
+1018 VMGYKLDATGRNIG
-1032 VLVAI
+1032 VLIAI
-1037 GVVYRLIAYAGLFL
+1037 GVVYRLIAYVGLFL

>member
-1 MAIPPASTS
+1 
-10 SDDFTFALADI
+10 
-21 PQDPFLPQGLLNG
+21 
-34 PAFLDTQACLCAYR
+34 
-48 QTPVSN
+48 
-54 SDAAAWECIGNQTN
+54 
-68 GIDVYTGGKWF
+68 
-79 RPTRSATISGE
+79 
-90 DDEDLGPIWDASNGP
+90 
-105 DVSEQLVFDA
+105 
-115 ERDDLV
+115 
-121 PFDGSRLSPYDAAC
+121 
-135 TGLNHTRFSETFY
+135 
-148 RAVNQRA
+148 
-155 NNETMVDAAPCYRGP
+155 
-170 YAVPMQIMGLEQWQQ
+170 
-185 EGCKEGFLCKWN
+185 
-197 THVLMPGDQSDKDCV
+197 
-212 LGRNNTVNSLPQY
+212 
-225 CPPPDVCQVAR
+225 
-236 AAGMTCQIGHSN
+236 
-248 TGMGPFEPVIC
+248 MGPFEPVIC

-265 PRGGIEKLK
+265 PEGGQEKLK
-274 CPSGHYCPP
+274 CPAGSYCPP

-291 SVGSAC
+291 AVGSAC
-297 PAGSLSQRFYV
+297 PAGSLSQRFYI
-308 PLAILII
+308 PLAILIV

-332 VRKNP
+332 VKKTSAVHP
-337 DDHLATAG
+337 ATAG
-345 SGAPG
+345 GGAPRP
-350 AGLRKIVTDRVVGY
+350 GLRRIMTDRAAGY
-364 KSVRPDENAPW
+364 KSVRVDDNAPW

-380 SPVSEP
+380 PVSEP
-386 STPRRALTGFEA
+386 EPTTPRRALTGFEA
-398 ALAVKQGQRIQDVAG
+398 ALAMEQGQRIQDMAG
-413 LSPELRSFV
+413 LSPELRAFV
-422 QSMEKATDAARLG
+422 QSMQKATDAARLG

-449 TARPILQN
+449 TNRPILQN

-490 NTGGVVM
+490 NTGGHVM

-505 KRFKKQ
+505 KRFRKQ

-516 QDDIVLSELTVY
+516 QDDIVLPELTVS

-648 LLANGQVIYEGP
+648 LLANGQIIYEGP
-660 EDYAQRYF
+660 EDYVQQYF
-668 ENCGFAFPPHANSGD
+668 ENCGFTFPPHANAGD

-693 RAYKAKGDISRDW
+693 RAYKPKGDISKDW
-706 LISNWRGSLQHAQI
+706 LISNWTGSRQHAQM
-720 KERHASVVSTISSAH
+720 KERHASLVSSISSAH
-735 GGRRR
+735 GRRR
-740 SVAPSSLMSLSRN
+740 SVTPSSLMSLSRS
-753 SLPLDHHQQPLR
+753 SLPLDHHQSLR
-765 DPAMLEALRKRGAP
+765 DPAMLEALKKRGAP
-779 RPRQTWLCLRRAMLQ
+779 RLKQTWLCLRRAMVQ

-806 ALASVAAGLLGLAQ
+806 GLASVAAGLLGLAQ
-820 NSRNGVLFRGIYQG
+820 NSRNGVLFRGIYKG

-858 IGLVSAAPGVRVFSE
+858 IGLISAAPGVRVFSE
-873 ETLLHRR
+873 EMLLHRR

-903 LVACMHFTTIT
+903 LVACMHFSAIT
-914 LVLARPVIPWGVAFA
+914 LVLAKPVIPWGVAFV

-955 LLATMSSLILGILCG
+955 LLATMASLILGILCG

-1005 PFGYLYQTDLAAA
+1005 PFGYLYQTDMAAA
-1018 VMGFNLDATGRNVG
+1018 AMGYNLDATWRNIG

>member
-1 MAIPPASTS
+1 
-10 SDDFTFALADI
+10 
-21 PQDPFLPQGLLNG
+21 
-34 PAFLDTQACLCAYR
+34 
-48 QTPVSN
+48 
-54 SDAAAWECIGNQTN
+54 
-68 GIDVYTGGKWF
+68 
-79 RPTRSATISGE
+79 
-90 DDEDLGPIWDASNGP
+90 
-105 DVSEQLVFDA
+105 
-115 ERDDLV
+115 
-121 PFDGSRLSPYDAAC
+121 
-135 TGLNHTRFSETFY
+135 
-148 RAVNQRA
+148 
-155 NNETMVDAAPCYRGP
+155 
-170 YAVPMQIMGLEQWQQ
+170 
-185 EGCKEGFLCKWN
+185 
-197 THVLMPGDQSDKDCV
+197 
-212 LGRNNTVNSLPQY
+212 
-225 CPPPDVCQVAR
+225 
-236 AAGMTCQIGHSN
+236 MTCQIGHSN
-248 TGMGPFEPVIC
+248 VGMGPFEPVIC
-259 QGGFYC
+259 QGGYFC
-265 PRGGIEKLK
+265 SKGANEKLK
-274 CPSGHYCPP
+274 CPAGHYCPP

-291 SVGSAC
+291 AVGSAC
-297 PAGSLSQRFYV
+297 PAGSLSQRFYI

-315 FDVCLIVGMLLL
+315 FDVCLIIGMLLL
-327 RLRKR
+327 RIRKR
-332 VRKNP
+332 VKKNS
-337 DDHLATAG
+337 DVHASTAG
-345 SGAPG
+345 SGKPG
-350 AGLRKIVTDRVVGY
+350 AGLRRIVTDRVVGY
-364 KSVRPDENAPW
+364 KSVRADDNAPW
-375 DPESS
+375 DPES

-398 ALAVKQGQRIQDVAG
+398 ALAMEQGQRIQDMAD

-422 QSMEKATDAARLG
+422 QSMQKATDAARLG
-435 LSFQYADLSFQPKG
+435 LSFQYAELSLQPKG
-449 TARPILQN
+449 MARPILQN
-457 VTGSIDR
+457 VTGTIDR

-490 NTGGVVM
+490 NTGGIVM

-505 KRFKKQ
+505 KRFRKQ

-554 VIDCLELSHVRDS
+554 VIDCLELSHVRNS

-615 MRTLKAIARIGISV
+615 MRTLKAIARIGITV
-629 IVIIHQPRME
+629 ISIIHQPRME

-648 LLANGQVIYEGP
+648 LLANGQIIYEGP
-660 EDYAQRYF
+660 EDYVQQYF
-668 ENCGFAFPPHANSGD
+668 ENCGFTFPPHANSGD

-693 RAYKAKGDISRDW
+693 RAYKAKGDISKDW
-706 LISNWRGSLQHAQI
+706 LISNWIGSRQHAQI
-720 KERHASVVSTISSAH
+720 KERHASVVSSISSAH
-735 GGRRR
+735 GRRR
-740 SVAPSSLMSLSRN
+740 SVTPSSLISLSRN
-753 SLPLDHHQQPLR
+753 SLPLDHQSLR
-765 DPAMLEALRKRGAP
+765 DPAMLEALKKRGAP
-779 RPRQTWLCLRRAMLQ
+779 RLKQTWLCLRRAMVQ

-806 ALASVAAGLLGLAQ
+806 GLASVAAGLLGLAQ
-820 NSRNGVLFRGIYQG
+820 NSRNGVLFRGIYKG

-846 SVPQLALLMGVA
+846 SVPQLSLLMGVA
-858 IGLVSAAPGVRVFSE
+858 IGLISAAPGVRVFSE
-873 ETLLHRR
+873 EMLLHRR

-914 LVLARPVIPWGVAFA
+914 LVLAKPVIPWGVAFI

-955 LLATMSSLILGILCG
+955 LLATMASLILGILCG
-970 AAPTLAQVSKW
+970 AAPTLAQVSNW

-1018 VMGFNLDATGRNVG
+1018 AMGYNLDATGRNIG